1 MKVSTRNFCKASP
14 QQKYIGNLGKFSTV
28 VSGVLMMIF
37 LAGIMLLTPSAAS
50 AQFWTEN
57 FSYGTGTTA
66 LTASGNWNA
75 HSGAGT
81 NALTASAASLTYS
94 GHPGSGIGFAVP
106 MTTSGEDAN
115 RAFTSVNS
123 GTVYASFLVKVSAAS
138 TGDYFAGLYVN
149 SSTFATKVYI
159 KSATGG
165 FNFGVTKNTGAATYE
180 STVRTTGTTYLIVV
194 SYTFNGAATDDIVN
208 LWVDPVLGAAQPAA
222 TITLG
227 TGITDNTSI
236 TGFYLRQGT
245 AASASTQTVD
255 AIIAGNTWA
264 SVTPIGGVPVVSGGS
279 VSGTVGTLLSPVY
292 QISATNAPTSYALA
306 NATTLPNGLTLNTTS
321 GQISGTPTV
330 AGSFSTDVTA
340 SNGAGAGNIATLN
353 FTIAQGSQTITGFP
367 TTDTRTYTA
376 ALQQYNLTGVG
387 GGSGNAVTYVSDNP
401 SVASISGSQVTI
413 NGAGTAHITASQ
425 AGNANWLAA
434 SNVVQ
439 TLTVNKAT
447 QTITFGA
454 LSDKLSN
461 DPNFQLTAT
470 GGGSTS
476 PIIYTSSNTSV
487 AIIVDALGTPDPNG
501 SYVDIVGPGLT
512 TITAS
517 QAGDA
522 NYLAATPVAQTQN
535 VINANLL
542 NQTITFNA
550 LAPVTYGDAPFQLTA
565 TGGGSG
571 NPVTFT
577 SGDNTIATCTGTN
590 GATLT
595 IIKPG
600 TVTITA
606 NQAGDGV
613 TYNPAPPVSQSLTIN
628 VKQLTV
634 SNASVV
640 SKPYDGTTA
649 ATITGATLNGVV
661 GSDNVFIATFNG
673 TFADPNANTGIAVTA
688 NLTLGGT
695 EANRY
700 SLAQP
705 AGLTG
710 TINKAT
716 QTITFG
722 ALANKAVGDPNFN
735 LTATAAPSGLP
746 VTYTSSDPSVA
757 SVTSG
762 GLVHIGVIGSATIT
776 ASQAGNQNYLA
787 ATPVQQTQTVVAAT
801 PVSIFANTITD
812 ANPSATNP
820 FTAGQ
825 TFNPNITVNGI
836 SRGTGLIASSA
847 SNRFSASDWTLNASP
862 DANDYF
868 EFSLTPNVGYKIDFS
883 SLVFSHQRS
892 TQGPATYVLKSSAD
906 NYTASLGTGSTP
918 TTAGT
923 VTLPLALTNISAN
936 IKFRLYAY
944 SATGTGGTYSVNDF
958 IFNGNVSYAPPTGTY
973 VVTNVSAC
981 GGTNDGT
988 ITVTPSGVGPF
999 TYSWTG
1005 VTGSGNPAST
1015 PFSAGNV
1022 SSLTGL
1028 PIGYYNVTITDA
1040 NLNSST
1046 ISGIHVQY
1054 AFSAYITNSGSVSS
1068 ACGNTGSIILYANAG
1083 VQPYTYSLDG
1093 ITYQTSN
1100 TFLNLAAG
1108 TYTAYLKDGAGCVST
1123 KSITVAA
1130 AAPIVVSPFVRNAS
1144 SCSNDGSIEV
1154 YRTGGISPYSY
1165 SMDGTNYQTS
1175 NKFLNLAAGT
1185 YTVYVK
1191 DSKGCVASQT
1201 ATVTQGAALG
1211 LVANKSNTSTC
1222 VNDGSIQL
1230 IASGGTPPYT
1240 YSIDGVNYQSSNTFT
1255 GLGANTYVASVKDFK
1270 NCAGSVNVT
1279 INLNPINVTAFAT
1292 PASSCEGTNGTIQLF
1307 RTGGVGPYTYS
1318 LDGNTYQSSNLFTGL
1333 IPGYYEGYVKDSKTC
1348 VNQLIDIYVGPECG
1362 QRAPVATKGN
1372 VGTATTRTPA
1382 ISRVKVT
1389 AYPNPSASDFLLS
1402 LEGYNGKV
1410 SIVVTDMMGRQ
1421 VYQTET
1427 SVKQF
1432 RLGNN
1437 FKPGLYNVQVIQG
1450 TEKKSIKIVKE

>member
-1 MKVSTRNFCKASP
+1 
-14 QQKYIGNLGKFSTV
+14 
-28 VSGVLMMIF
+28 
-37 LAGIMLLTPSAAS
+37 
-50 AQFWTEN
+50 
-57 FSYGTGTTA
+57 
-66 LTASGNWNA
+66 
-75 HSGAGT
+75 
-81 NALTASAASLTYS
+81 
-94 GHPGSGIGFAVP
+94 
-106 MTTSGEDAN
+106 
-115 RAFTSVNS
+115 
-123 GTVYASFLVKVSAAS
+123 
-138 TGDYFAGLYVN
+138 
-149 SSTFATKVYI
+149 
-159 KSATGG
+159 
-165 FNFGVTKNTGAATYE
+165 
-180 STVRTTGTTYLIVV
+180 
-194 SYTFNGAATDDIVN
+194 
-208 LWVDPVLGAAQPAA
+208 
-222 TITLG
+222 
-227 TGITDNTSI
+227 
-236 TGFYLRQGT
+236 
-245 AASASTQTVD
+245 
-255 AIIAGNTWA
+255 
-264 SVTPIGGVPVVSGGS
+264 
-279 VSGTVGTLLSPVY
+279 
-292 QISATNAPTSYALA
+292 
-306 NATTLPNGLTLNTTS
+306 
-321 GQISGTPTV
+321 
-330 AGSFSTDVTA
+330 
-340 SNGAGAGNIATLN
+340 
-353 FTIAQGSQTITGFP
+353 
-367 TTDTRTYTA
+367 
-376 ALQQYNLTGVG
+376 
-387 GGSGNAVTYVSDNP
+387 
-401 SVASISGSQVTI
+401 
-413 NGAGTAHITASQ
+413 ITASQ

-434 SNVVQ
+434 SDVIQ

-454 LSDKLSN
+454 LPDKMSN

-476 PIIYTSSNTSV
+476 PIVYTSSNTGV
-487 AIIVDALGTPDPNG
+487 AVIVDALGTPDPNG

-522 NYLAATPVAQTQN
+522 NYLAATPVAQNQN

-542 NQTITFNA
+542 NQTITFNTP
-550 LAPVTYGDAPFQLTA
+550 APVTYGDPTFQLTA

-571 NPVTFT
+571 NPVTFVSLT
-577 SGDNTIATCTGTN
+577 PSVATVGGANSDIVTIVA
-590 GATLT
+590 
-595 IIKPG
+595 PG
-600 TVTITA
+600 TAVIRA
-606 NQAGDGV
+606 SQAGNGS
-613 TYNPAPPVSQSLTIN
+613 YNPAPDVDRNLVVN
-628 VKQLTV
+628 VKNLTV

-640 SKPYDGTTA
+640 TKPYDGTTA
-649 ATITGATLNGVV
+649 ATITGATLNGTV

-695 EANRY
+695 EASRY
-700 SLAQP
+700 SLTQP
-705 AGLTG
+705 TGLTG
-710 TINKAT
+710 TIDKAT

-776 ASQAGNQNYLA
+776 ASQAGNQNYFA

-820 FTAGQ
+820 FTTGQ

-836 SRGTGLIASSA
+836 SRGTGILASSA

-906 NYTASLGTGSTP
+906 NYTASLGSGSTP
-918 TTAGT
+918 TSAGT

-958 IFNGNVSYAPPTGTY
+958 IFSGNVSYAPPTGTY
-973 VVTNVSAC
+973 VVTNVSVC

-988 ITVTPSGVGPF
+988 ITVTPTGVGPF

-1028 PIGYYNVTITDA
+1028 PIGYYNVAITDA
-1040 NLNSST
+1040 NLNT
-1046 ISGIHVQY
+1046 GVITGIHVGY
-1054 AFSAYITNSGSVSS
+1054 AFSVYVTNSGSISS
-1068 ACGNTGSIILYANAG
+1068 ACSNTGSIILYGNAG
-1083 VQPYTYSLDG
+1083 VLPYTYSIDG
-1093 ITYQTSN
+1093 TNYQASN

-1108 TYTAYLKDGAGCVST
+1108 SYTGYVKDGAGCIST

-1130 AAPIVVSPFVRNAS
+1130 APPIVVSPFVRNAS

-1154 YRTGGISPYSY
+1154 YRSGGISPYTY
-1165 SMDGTNYQTS
+1165 SIDGTNYQTS

-1191 DSKGCVASQT
+1191 DSKGCVASQS
-1201 ATVTQGAALG
+1201 ATVSQGAALG
-1211 LVANKSNTSTC
+1211 LTANKSNTSTC
-1222 VNDGSIQL
+1222 VNDGTIQL
-1230 IASGGTPPYT
+1230 IATGGTPPYT
-1240 YSIDGVNYQSSNTFT
+1240 YSIDGVNYQSSNMFT
-1255 GLGANTYVASVKDFK
+1255 GLGANTYVTSVLDSKG
-1270 NCAGSVNVT
+1270 CTGTVNVT
-1279 INLNPINVTAFAT
+1279 INLNPITVTAYAT

-1348 VNQLIDIYVGPECG
+1348 VGQLIDIYVGPECG
-1362 QRAPVATKGN
+1362 QRMPMAKGN
-1372 VGTATTRTPA
+1372 TGNTVKAA
-1382 ISRVKVT
+1382 INNTVKVT
-1389 AYPNPSASDFLLS
+1389 AYPNPSASEFLLS
-1402 LEGYNGKV
+1402 LEGYSGKV